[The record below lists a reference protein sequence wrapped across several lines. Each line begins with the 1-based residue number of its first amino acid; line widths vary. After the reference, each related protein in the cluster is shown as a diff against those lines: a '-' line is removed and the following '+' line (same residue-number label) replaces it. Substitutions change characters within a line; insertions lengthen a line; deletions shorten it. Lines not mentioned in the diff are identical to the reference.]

1 MSAIRSLTKSCSGI
15 LTIMLVLVL
24 SIQSSDA
31 LASAEWSELSGKQQ
45 ELLAPLKNDW
55 EKMTNAQRERWLKV
69 GRKYENE
76 PVERQA
82 VMRERVSTWSKM
94 SPRDKAAARE
104 NYKALKE
111 KRQGE
116 RNSSWNSYQSLD
128 PKQRDEFKANKSNKQ
143 SFN

>member
-1 MSAIRSLTKSCSGI
+1 MLLVVLGVQSA
-15 LTIMLVLVL
+15 
-24 SIQSSDA
+24 DA
-31 LASAEWSELSGKQQ
+31 LAAEEWSELSGKQQ
-45 ELLAPLKNDW
+45 ELLEPLKNDW
-55 EKMTNAQRERWLKV
+55 SDMTKAQRERWLKV

-82 VMRERVSTWSKM
+82 VMRERVSAWSKM
-94 SPRDKAAARE
+94 SAKDKAAARE

-128 PKQRDEFKANKSNKQ
+128 PKQRDEFKSKSNKQ

>member
-1 MSAIRSLTKSCSGI
+1 MSAIRSLTKSYSGI

>member
-1 MSAIRSLTKSCSGI
+1 MSATRSLSRFYSGVLSI
-15 LTIMLVLVL
+15 MLMLVLG
-24 SIQSSDA
+24 IQSADA
-31 LASAEWSELSGKQQ
+31 LASSEWSGLSGKQQ

-55 EKMTNAQRERWLKV
+55 DDMSNAQRERWLQV

-111 KRQGE
+111 KHQGE

-128 PKQRDEFKANKSNKQ
+128 PKRRDEFKANKSDKQ
-143 SFN
+143 SMN

>member
-1 MSAIRSLTKSCSGI
+1 MNATKTITKLYSGFLT
-15 LTIMLVLVL
+15 LFLLLVLG
-24 SIQSSDA
+24 IQSSTAMAATD
-31 LASAEWSELSGKQQ
+31 WSELTSKQQ
-45 ELLAPLKNDW
+45 ELLAPLMNDW
-55 EKMTNAQRERWLKV
+55 SLLTDSQQERWLKV

-76 PVERQA
+76 PAERQA
-82 VMRERVSTWSKM
+82 TMRERVSAWSKM

-128 PKQRDEFKANKSNKQ
+128 PKKRDEFKVKNNKQ
-143 SFN
+143 ASN

>member
-1 MSAIRSLTKSCSGI
+1 MSATKSLNKFYSGM
-15 LTIMLVLVL
+15 LTFMLVLVL
-24 SIQSSDA
+24 GIQSSDA
-31 LASAEWSELSGKQQ
+31 LAAADWAELSGKQQ

-55 EKMTNAQRERWLKV
+55 GNMTNAQRERWLKV

-82 VMRERVSTWSKM
+82 VMRERVSTWSKL
-94 SPRDKAAARE
+94 SAKDKAAARE